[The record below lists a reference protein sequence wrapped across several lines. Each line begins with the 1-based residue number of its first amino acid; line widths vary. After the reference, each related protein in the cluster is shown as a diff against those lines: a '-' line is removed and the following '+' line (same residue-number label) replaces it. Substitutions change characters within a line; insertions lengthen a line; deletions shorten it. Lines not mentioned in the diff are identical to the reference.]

1 MKLYR
6 GSSSENFEVKKHV
19 RSRYGFNALFF
30 TTSLELAR
38 LYAHHLAREKRNW
51 KGGFVYEF
59 EIPEPY
65 KKINY
70 EGAITH
76 SSHFRNLMFK
86 LYREDLK
93 SAIIENC
100 YDYPSK
106 ELVRYINSEVVV
118 VFDLDL
124 IKQFKLIESNV
135 KL

>member
-6 GSSSENFEVKKHV
+6 GSSSSDFEVKKHV

-59 EIPEPY
+59 DIPTPY

-70 EGAITH
+70 KNGITH
-76 SSHFRNLMFK
+76 SRHFRNLMYE
-86 LYREDLK
+86 LHREDIN

-106 ELVRYINSEVVV
+106 DLVRYIDSDLVV
-118 VFDLDL
+118 VFDLDS
-124 IKQFKLIESNV
+124 IKNFKLIEENV
-135 KL
+135 KI

>member
-6 GSSSENFEVKKHV
+6 GSSSANFEVKKHV

-30 TTSLELAR
+30 TTDIELAR

-59 EIPEPY
+59 DIPEPY
-65 KKINY
+65 KKVDY
-70 EGAITH
+70 KGAISY
-76 SSHFRNLMFK
+76 SSHFRNLMYE

-93 SAIIENC
+93 SAIITNC

-106 ELVRYINSEVVV
+106 DLVRYIKSDLVVV
-118 VFDLDL
+118 YDLEL
-124 IKQFKLIESNV
+124 IKNFELIESNV
-135 KL
+135 KV